1 MTSDHHGRYVGT
13 PSRRVCCRRIVSL
26 GDFFFTPESIRGIL
40 ISVTIPWKKAQLRAV
55 NDGLKKHPLTSG
67 RCAALARIIHKIA
80 ISTDPNTHGIQL
92 RPPGAARFLVP
103 KRADI
108 PKWVDQRI
116 EDMLAAPR
124 MWGSDEAV
132 ELQVLLL
139 LEIRTLALRPEELAA
154 DPRCILDAY
163 AAYLTKTYPAKPNR
177 PLSQIVETD
186 HLGLE
191 LAAALRPFRD
201 LMVKKYGA
209 KKLVLAKPKDVCAKR

>member
-1 MTSDHHGRYVGT
+1 MKELRDE
-13 PSRRVCCRRIVSL
+13 IV
-26 GDFFFTPESIRGIL
+26 T
-40 ISVTIPWKKAQLRAV
+40 
-55 NDGLKKHPLTSG
+55 
-67 RCAALARIIHKIA
+67 
-80 ISTDPNTHGIQL
+80 
-92 RPPGAARFLVP
+92 
-103 KRADI
+103 
-108 PKWVDQRI
+108 WVDERI

-154 DPRCILDAY
+154 NPRCILDAY

-186 HLGLE
+186 HLGLT

-201 LMVKKYGA
+201 QMVKQYAA
-209 KKLVLAKPKDVCAKR
+209 KKPLITRAIAPKPKSSHSAKNRAQKNPWQQFDVISQGMSAPPRFRRAVAGGRL